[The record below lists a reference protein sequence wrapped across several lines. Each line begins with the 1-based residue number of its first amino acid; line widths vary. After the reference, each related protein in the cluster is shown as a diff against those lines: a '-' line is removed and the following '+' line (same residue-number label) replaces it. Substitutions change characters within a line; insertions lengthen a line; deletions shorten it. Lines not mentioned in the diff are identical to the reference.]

1 MASEAT
7 TAEMQA
13 RTLVRG
19 EKVRLVTDRPGL
31 DAGAGGKVAMANGF
45 AWRRYWV
52 RFDDGPVVG
61 HIDHGDLVRA
71 RDYDGFL
78 AARDREAEQAEAAAA
93 LAEASAAAKAV
104 VEAGPAAAGDTGETV
119 VNGVTVPAYLL
130 QRSADARTR
139 LGA

>member
-19 EKVRLVTDRPGL
+19 ERVRLVTDRPGL
-31 DAGAGGKVAMANGF
+31 EAGAGGKVAMANGF
-45 AWRRYWV
+45 TWHRYWV
-52 RFDDGPVVG
+52 RFDDGRVVG
-61 HIDHGDLVRA
+61 HIDHHDLVRA
-71 RDYDGFL
+71 GDYDGFL
-78 AARDREAEQAEAAAA
+78 AARDREAEQAEAEAAR
-93 LAEASAAAKAV
+93 AEASAAAGGEAG
-104 VEAGPAAAGDTGETV
+104 AGPAAAGDTGETV

-139 LGA
+139 LSA

>member
-104 VEAGPAAAGDTGETV
+104 AEAGPAAAGDTGETV

>member
-45 AWRRYWV
+45 AWHRYWV

-78 AARDREAEQAEAAAA
+78 AARDREAEQAEVAAA
-93 LAEASAAAKAV
+93 LAEASAAADT
-104 VEAGPAAAGDTGETV
+104 EAGAGPTAAGDTGETV

-139 LGA
+139 LGT

>member
-1 MASEAT
+1 
-7 TAEMQA
+7 MQA

-19 EKVRLVTDRPGL
+19 EKVRLLADRPGL
-31 DAGAGGKVAMANGF
+31 PAGAEGKVAMANGF
-45 AWRRYWV
+45 SWRRYWV

-71 RDYDGFL
+71 GDYDGFL
-78 AARDREAEQAEAAAA
+78 AARDREAEQAAAAEAEAATRAETAA
-93 LAEASAAAKAV
+93 EPG
-104 VEAGPAAAGDTGETV
+104 AGATAAGGTGETV

>member
-1 MASEAT
+1 MAAAAAT

-19 EKVRLVTDRPGL
+19 EKVRLVADRPGL
-31 DAGAGGKVAMANGF
+31 LAGAGGKVAMANGF

-52 RFDDGPVVG
+52 RFDDGRVVG

-78 AARDREAEQAEAAAA
+78 TARDREAEQAAAAA
-93 LAEASAAAKAV
+93 AEASATTTA
-104 VEAGPAAAGDTGETV
+104 VEAGPAAAAGASETV

-139 LGA
+139 LSA